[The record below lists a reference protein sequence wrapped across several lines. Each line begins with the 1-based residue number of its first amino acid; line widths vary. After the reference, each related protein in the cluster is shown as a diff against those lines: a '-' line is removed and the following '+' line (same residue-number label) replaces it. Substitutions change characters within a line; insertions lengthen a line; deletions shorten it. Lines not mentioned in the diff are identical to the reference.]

1 MMLFKRFYDT
11 QLAQASYLIG
21 SVETKKAIVIDANL
35 NIGQYLEAAAREGLS
50 ITDVAETHIHAD
62 FVSGSRE
69 LAARTGAS
77 LYLSDEGDA
86 DWKYAFAR
94 DAHAT
99 LLRNGDSF
107 AVGSLRIEALHTP
120 GHTPEH
126 LTFLVTDTTAAKA
139 PIGAVTG
146 DFLFSGDVGR
156 PDLLER
162 AARMAGTMD
171 AAARTLFRSLQQFRR
186 FPDSLQIWPG
196 HGAGSACGKDIGA
209 MPQSTL
215 GYERQTNWAFLESD
229 EEAFVRRVL
238 AGQPDPPRYFAEM
251 KRVNKAGPALA
262 ITRFD
267 DRVAAGALVIDTRS
281 AEAYGARHIPDTIN
295 IPLNQSFITWAGSL
309 LPYDRDLVLIAGDE
323 PGRGEEA
330 RRSLA
335 LIGLDRVAGCFDL
348 SIFDAWEADGRD
360 AGRVPRIDA
369 GALAAGL
376 ADDALQVV
384 DVRSSGEWAAGHI
397 QGSLNIPLGDLPG
410 RIDEIPAGRPVVV
423 HCQGGTRS
431 AIAASL
437 LQRDTPAVVINLAGG
452 FKEWQAAGQPSESG
466 EAATAAKAT
475 TSETE
480 RQALRRDRGTLQG
493 AGRARAAADSRCA
506 SRRRADG
513 RRPRGEDRPQSG
525 QPLQTPAAAAHPR
538 LRRTAQARAVRL
550 LPARRRQRLQAVR
563 HHVPENRRLRPRG
576 QGCHAGQRRRRRAC
590 S

>member
-21 SVETKKAIVIDANL
+21 SIETKQAIVIDANVD
-35 NIGQYLEAAAREGLS
+35 IDQYLEASAQEGLS
-50 ITDVAETHIHAD
+50 ITHVAETHIHAD

-94 DAHAT
+94 AARAT
-99 LLRNGDSF
+99 LLRNGDGF
-107 AVGSLRIEALHTP
+107 AVGSLHIEALHTP

-126 LTFLVTDTTAAKA
+126 LTFLVTDTTAATE

-146 DFLFSGDVGR
+146 DFLFAGEVGR

-171 AAARTLFRSLQQFRR
+171 AAARTLFRSLQEFRR

-215 GYERQTNWAFLESD
+215 GYERQTNWAFLVSD
-229 EEAFVRRVL
+229 EDEFVRRVL

-267 DRVAAGALVIDTRS
+267 DRVAAGALVLDTRS
-281 AEAYGARHIPDTIN
+281 AEAYAVQHIPGTLN
-295 IPLNQSFITWAGSL
+295 IPLNQSFVTWAGWL
-309 LPYDRDLVLIAGDE
+309 LPYDRDLVLIAGDDS
-323 PGRGEEA
+323 GCGEDA

-335 LIGLDRVAGCFDL
+335 LIGLDRVVGCFD
-348 SIFDAWEADGRD
+348 SAIFDAWEADGRAS
-360 AGRVPRIDA
+360 AGVPRIDA
-369 GALAAGL
+369 GSLAAGL
-376 ADDALQVV
+376 ADDALAVV
-384 DVRSSGEWAAGHI
+384 DVRSPGEWAAGHI
-397 QGSLNIPLGDLPG
+397 HGAINIPLGDLPD
-410 RIDEIPAGRPVVV
+410 RLNDVPAGRPVVV

-437 LQRDTPAVVINLAGG
+437 LQRDTPAMAINLAGG
-452 FKEWQAAGQPSESG
+452 FKEWQAAGQASESG
-466 EAATAAKAT
+466 KAETAAKA
-475 TSETE
+475 
-480 RQALRRDRGTLQG
+480 
-493 AGRARAAADSRCA
+493 
-506 SRRRADG
+506 
-513 RRPRGEDRPQSG
+513 
-525 QPLQTPAAAAHPR
+525 
-538 LRRTAQARAVRL
+538 
-550 LPARRRQRLQAVR
+550 
-563 HHVPENRRLRPRG
+563 HHR
-576 QGCHAGQRRRRRAC
+576 
-590 S
+590 

>member
-21 SVETKKAIVIDANL
+21 SIETKQAIVIDANVD
-35 NIGQYLEAAAREGLS
+35 IDQYLEAAAQEGLS
-50 ITDVAETHIHAD
+50 ITHVAETHIHAD

-94 DAHAT
+94 AARAT
-99 LLRNGDSF
+99 LLRNGDGF
-107 AVGSLRIEALHTP
+107 AVGSLHIEALHTP

-126 LTFLVTDTTAAKA
+126 LTFLVTDTTAATE

-146 DFLFSGDVGR
+146 DFLFAGDVGR

-171 AAARTLFRSLQQFRR
+171 AAARTLFRSLQEFRR

-215 GYERQTNWAFLESD
+215 GYERQTNWAFLVSD
-229 EEAFVRRVL
+229 KDEFVRRVL

-281 AEAYGARHIPDTIN
+281 AEAYAARHIPGTLN
-295 IPLNQSFITWAGSL
+295 IPLNQSFVTWAGWL
-309 LPYDRDLVLIAGDE
+309 LPYDRDLVLIAGDDS
-323 PGRGEEA
+323 GCGEDA

-335 LIGLDRVAGCFDL
+335 LIGLDRVVGCFD
-348 SIFDAWEADGRD
+348 SAIFDAWEADGRAS
-360 AGRVPRIDA
+360 AGVPRIDA
-369 GALAAGL
+369 GSLAAGL
-376 ADDALQVV
+376 ADDALAVV
-384 DVRSSGEWAAGHI
+384 DVRSPGEWAAGHI
-397 QGSLNIPLGDLPG
+397 HGAINIPLGDLPD
-410 RIDEIPAGRPVVV
+410 RLNDVPADRPVVV

-437 LQRDTPAVVINLAGG
+437 LQRDTTAMVINLAGG
-452 FKEWQAAGQPSESG
+452 FKEWQAAGQSSERVKA
-466 EAATAAKAT
+466 EAA
-475 TSETE
+475 
-480 RQALRRDRGTLQG
+480 
-493 AGRARAAADSRCA
+493 
-506 SRRRADG
+506 
-513 RRPRGEDRPQSG
+513 
-525 QPLQTPAAAAHPR
+525 
-538 LRRTAQARAVRL
+538 
-550 LPARRRQRLQAVR
+550 
-563 HHVPENRRLRPRG
+563 HH
-576 QGCHAGQRRRRRAC
+576 Q
-590 S
+590 